1 LKRILGSK
9 GESMSGGHFD
19 YIQFRVEDAADEIEN
34 IVENNDSTE
43 KNDFGDETGRHYPPE
58 VIGRFLVATHYIKAA
73 AKMLHRIDWLL
84 SADDGEETFLRRW
97 DEDVAPLIKNP

>member
-19 YIQFRVEDAADEIEN
+19 YIQFRVEDAADEIET
-34 IVENNDSTE
+34 IVETNDSTKE
-43 KNDFGDETGRHYPPE
+43 DSLGDEIGRHYPPE
-58 VIGRFLVATHYIKAA
+58 IIEKFRLAAQYVKAA